1 MNKVVAARSSDG
13 PTSKSKSKAATIP
26 SKKSEIVEDDEF
38 ESLEDEDDTKER
50 EAALCSPMKVKDYR
64 QSTAVSLISFSFL
77 FWLLL

>member
-1 MNKVVAARSSDG
+1 MNEVVAARSSDG
-13 PTSKSKSKAATIP
+13 PTLKYKSKAAAIP

-38 ESLEDEDDTKER
+38 ECLEDEDDTKER
-50 EAALCSPMKVKDYR
+50 EAVLWGKDYC